1 MSQPERDILA
11 AASERIIV
19 FDGGMGATLER
30 YELSSEDY
38 GGLAGKF
45 ADLANSAA
53 SSRRCWPPAPRWSRP
68 IPSRARG

>member
-30 YELSSEDY
+30 YDLSSEDY
-38 GGLAGKF
+38 GGLRA
-45 ADLANSAA
+45 SAT
-53 SSRRCWPPAPRWSRP
+53 RRSCCNAPT
-68 IPSRARG
+68 